1 MAARASNHFSA
12 KFSPDEIPFLSLA
25 IFTGLLYTKTM
36 IHHSVGEYR
45 WIFTLSLGV
54 SSKMRDFSRFSADCF
69 NDDLSQADWNAILQ
83 NGANDAN
90 KLFSSFYNTF
100 NKIVNKHA
108 PMKTISH
115 R

>member
-1 MAARASNHFSA
+1 
-12 KFSPDEIPFLSLA
+12 
-25 IFTGLLYTKTM
+25 
-36 IHHSVGEYR
+36 
-45 WIFTLSLGV
+45 
-54 SSKMRDFSRFSADCF
+54 MRDFSRFSADCF

-83 NGANDAN
+83 NGTNDAN

-115 R
+115 RKAKQLSKPWITKGIRSSIKIKTSYISQVKLVNFK